1 MPIKPISLVPFLLSI
16 ISIIPTVG
24 CGEAEAPQKPEVKPL
39 TVEQDVQTEA
49 QKEAQKDS
57 LTEAIVPSN
66 TNKDQNIQ
74 NNKTFD
80 PLEGKSLKDICSATG
95 LSLIKWPY
103 ATLQENFTKLCCTTG
118 GLEEGLA
125 EGSMECDLDW
135 PFSDVPSCSA
145 YDELRNEIFAR
156 YGRGFS
162 GKQWQQTFGATDWYT
177 VRKDFSNDWLTDVA
191 NQNVATLVELKKDK
205 VACMD

>member
-1 MPIKPISLVPFLLSI
+1 MPTKAIFFVSFL
-16 ISIIPTVG
+16 ISIMPTVG
-24 CGEAEAPQKPEVKPL
+24 CGEAEAPQKPEAKPL
-39 TVEQDVQTEA
+39 TVEQDVQ
-49 QKEAQKDS
+49 KEAQKDVQK
-57 LTEAIVPSN
+57 EAIVPSN

-74 NNKTFD
+74 NTKTFD
-80 PLEGKSLKDICSATG
+80 PLEGRTLKDICSSTG

-118 GLEEGLA
+118 GLEEG
-125 EGSMECDLDW
+125 SMECELDW

-156 YGRGFS
+156 YGRAFS
-162 GKQWQQTFGATDWYT
+162 GKQWQQTFGSTDWYT

-191 NQNVATLVELKKDK
+191 NQNVATLVQLKKDK